1 MSEMVKARNYDEDGF
16 VKRAA
21 CICVNKDETEVL
33 LVSSRRDSRLWIVP
47 GGGVEPDEL
56 PDMAAIRE
64 VREEAGVCGML
75 GRCLGVFENSERGHR
90 TSVYVLVVTEEME
103 EWDESRVFG
112 RKRKWFSME
121 EAVEQLAKHKP
132 VQSSYV
138 SLLLPSGHHHHST
151 PSSAHSPSTCQ
162 QKMTLADPNHIIQE
176 EVKIIQ
182 EGADTAEEKSPTDP
196 EEVANNDDAEKE
208 VREEEE
214 EKGEGEGEEE
224 GNEEEEEEEE
234 KETDS
239 QEPNEGVSR
248 SRGSSQEDLSHGSV
262 VESSAN
268 NT

>member
-103 EWDESRVFG
+103 EWDESKVFG

-151 PSSAHSPSTCQ
+151 ASTHSPSTCQ
-162 QKMTLADPNHIIQE
+162 QKLSLADPNHIIQG
-176 EVKIIQ
+176 EVEIIQ
-182 EGADTAEEKSPTDP
+182 EGVDIAEEKSPDV
-196 EEVANNDDAEKE
+196 EEVADNDD
-208 VREEEE
+208 
-214 EKGEGEGEEE
+214 
-224 GNEEEEEEEE
+224 EE
-234 KETDS
+234 KEETEGEKEAES
-239 QEPNEGVSR
+239 QEPNEGATR
-248 SRGSSQEDLSHGSV
+248 TPGSSQEDLSNGSV
-262 VESSAN
+262 MGSSAN